1 MTKFGLKVKIRIE
14 LQDLNERCDKVL
26 AFMKSEEYAK
36 LHEED
41 RHLLRLQ
48 YGAMSEYSCI
58 LLQRLERI
66 ESSEPTF
73 EWGDVSAFWAEEIAS
88 YK

>member
-1 MTKFGLKVKIRIE
+1 MTKLGLRVKLRME
-14 LQDLNERCDKVL
+14 LQDLNERCDKLL
-26 AFMKSEEYAK
+26 AFNKSAEFEK

-66 ESSEPTF
+66 ESTEPAF